1 MDPQYYKHKQKQG
14 SGSFDPITLKRTFSA
29 CPREVIRCKYRP
41 ESQTGASR
49 MEQNG
54 CYKGKKYDRIT
65 PQGVGFMKGSFHF
78 DKKAN
83 RYYVSV
89 YWEGKR
95 YRIFNY
101 NGDPVYHE
109 KTAEKLL
116 NKIRAE
122 IDDGVFQPRS
132 YFPESPLSTSSYA
145 LQWLRVID
153 VSKRTLKDYGTAVRR
168 YINVYF
174 KEMDIRHIRH
184 NDLKEFYKWI
194 PGSPKWKYNVMG
206 VLRTMLRQ
214 AYKNEDLTRLPPF
227 PTLSYDPQEE
237 IQFLTL
243 DQQEK
248 VLGAI
253 PERHRAIFR
262 MAMEYGL
269 RVGEIRALKKDCVT
283 DTEIIIKR
291 TFSDNDLVE
300 RTKTK
305 RVRKYAITSYA
316 KGILDSLPPRFSFIF
331 LRDDG
336 KPYTNKDLNKIWHKA
351 CEEVKVD
358 IKLYNA
364 IRHSLGCQLLNEG
377 KDLSFVQEVLGH
389 TRSEMTKR
397 YAQRSNSVI
406 GSVLNERRVIHLDS
420 KQTVKDESK

>member
-1 MDPQYYKHKQKQG
+1 MGKKYG
-14 SGSFDPITLKRTFSA
+14 S
-29 CPREVIRCKYRP
+29 
-41 ESQTGASR
+41 
-49 MEQNG
+49 EQ
-54 CYKGKKYDRIT
+54 KKYDRVT

-78 DKKAN
+78 DSKAN
-83 RYYVSV
+83 RFYISV
-89 YWEGKR
+89 YWEEKR

-101 NGDPVYHE
+101 NGDPIYHE

-132 YFPESPLSTSSYA
+132 YFPESPFSTSGYA
-145 LQWLRVID
+145 LQWLTVIE
-153 VSKRTLKDYGTAVRR
+153 VSKKTLRDYGGAVRR

-174 KEMDIRHIRH
+174 KDKDIRHIRS
-184 NDLKEFYKWI
+184 NDLKLFYKWI

-206 VLRTMLRQ
+206 VLRTMLRS
-214 AYKNEDLTRLPPF
+214 AYANEDLTKLPPF
-227 PTLSYDPQEE
+227 PKLTYDQPED

-269 RVGEIRALKKDCVT
+269 RVGEVRALKKDCVT
-283 DTEIIIKR
+283 DDEIIIKR
-291 TFSDNDLVE
+291 TFSDSDLME

-305 RVRKYAITSYA
+305 RVRKYTITSYTR
-316 KGILDSLPPRFSFIF
+316 GILDSLPSRFSFIF
-331 LRDDG
+331 VRDDG
-336 KPYTNKDLNKIWHKA
+336 KAYTNYDLNKIWHQA
-351 CEEVKVD
+351 CGEVNIE

-389 TRSEMTKR
+389 TRSDMTKR
-397 YAQRSNSVI
+397 YAQRSNPVV
-406 GSVLNERRVIHLDS
+406 GSILDARRVIHLDS
-420 KQTVKDESK
+420 KQTVKEK

>member
-1 MDPQYYKHKQKQG
+1 MKEDVCG
-14 SGSFDPITLKRTFSA
+14 ELKR
-29 CPREVIRCKYRP
+29 C
-41 ESQTGASR
+41 
-49 MEQNG
+49 
-54 CYKGKKYDRIT
+54 DRIT
-65 PQGVGFMKGSFHF
+65 SKGVGFMKGSFHF

-101 NGDPVYHE
+101 NGDPIYHE

-122 IDDGVFQPRS
+122 IDDSVFQPRS
-132 YFPESPLSTSSYA
+132 YFPESPLSTSGYA
-145 LQWLRVID
+145 LQWLKVIG
-153 VSKRTLKDYGTAVRR
+153 VSKKTLRDYGTAVRR

-174 KEMDIRHIRH
+174 GEKDIRHIRS
-184 NDLKEFYKWI
+184 NDLKLFHAWI
-194 PGSPKWKYNVMG
+194 QGSPKWKYNVMG
-206 VLRTMLRQ
+206 VLRTMLRS
-214 AYKNEDLTRLPPF
+214 ALENEDLTKVPPF
-227 PTLSYDPQEE
+227 PQLTYDQPEE

-253 PERHRAIFR
+253 PQRHQAIFR

-269 RVGEIRALKKDCVT
+269 RVGEVRALQKDCVT
-283 DTEIIIKR
+283 GNEIIIKR
-291 TFSDNDLVE
+291 TFSDNDLME

-305 RVRKYAITSYA
+305 RIRKYTITSYA
-316 KGILDSLPPRFSFIF
+316 RGILDSLPPPFSFIF
-331 LRDDG
+331 VRDDG
-336 KPYTNKDLNKIWHKA
+336 KPYTNKDLNKIWHQA
-351 CEEVKVD
+351 CKEVKVD

-389 TRSEMTKR
+389 TRSDMTKR
-397 YAQRSNSVI
+397 YAQRSNPVI
-406 GSVLNERRVIHLDS
+406 GAVLDERRVIHLDS
-420 KQTVKDESK
+420 KQTVKGK

>member
-1 MDPQYYKHKQKQG
+1 MVKE
-14 SGSFDPITLKRTFSA
+14 ICSA
-29 CPREVIRCKYRP
+29 EK
-41 ESQTGASR
+41 
-49 MEQNG
+49 N
-54 CYKGKKYDRIT
+54 YDRIA

-83 RYYVSV
+83 RYYISV

-101 NGDPVYHE
+101 NGDPIYHE

-122 IDDGVFQPRS
+122 IDDGVFQPKS
-132 YFPESPLSTSSYA
+132 YFPESPLSTSAYA
-145 LQWLRVID
+145 LQWLKVIE
-153 VSKRTLKDYGTAVRR
+153 VSKRTLNDYGVAVRR

-174 KEMDIRHIRH
+174 QDKDIRHIRH
-184 NDLKEFYKWI
+184 NDLAEFYKWI
-194 PGSPKWKYNVMG
+194 AGSPKWKYNVMG

-227 PTLSYDPQEE
+227 PKLSYDQQKE
-237 IQFLTL
+237 IQFLTI

-248 VLGAI
+248 VLEAI
-253 PERHRAIFR
+253 PERHRAIFM

-269 RVGEIRALKKDCVT
+269 RVGEVRALKRDCVT
-283 DTEIIIKR
+283 DDEIIIKR
-291 TFSDNDLVE
+291 GFSDNDLVE
-300 RTKTK
+300 CTKTK
-305 RVRKYAITSYA
+305 RIRKYKITSYVRA
-316 KGILDSLPPRFSFIF
+316 ILDSLPPRFGFMFI
-331 LRDDG
+331 RDDG
-336 KPYTNKDLNKIWHKA
+336 KPYKGRDLNKIWHQA
-351 CEEVKVD
+351 CGEAKVE

-397 YAQRSNSVI
+397 YAQRSSAVV
-406 GSVLNERRVIHLDS
+406 GAVLEERRVIHLDS
-420 KQTVKDESK
+420 KQTVNEK